1 MYLGLGSNIGDR
13 AENLRQALE
22 LLETPRLHV
31 TRTSSTY
38 ETAPIDYTA
47 QASFLNLVAEVE
59 TELLPMQLLKHVM
72 DVERQMGRKRL
83 IPKGPR
89 VIDVDILLYGKF
101 KVNSPQLE
109 IPHPR
114 MTERRFVLE
123 PLAELAP
130 DLRHPVTRKTMREL
144 LGGVMTQAARRL

>member
-1 MYLGLGSNIGDR
+1 
-13 AENLRQALE
+13 
-22 LLETPRLHV
+22 
-31 TRTSSTY
+31 
-38 ETAPIDYTA
+38 
-47 QASFLNLVAEVE
+47 
-59 TELLPMQLLKHVM
+59 MQLLKHAL

-89 VIDVDILLYGKF
+89 IIDVDILLYGRF

-123 PLAELAP
+123 PMTELAP
-130 DLRHPVTRKTMREL
+130 ELRHPVTRKTMREL
-144 LGGVMTQAARRL
+144 LGGVMTQAARKIVTS

>member
-47 QASFLNLVAEVE
+47 QASFLNLVAEAE

-89 VIDVDILLYGKF
+89 VIDVDILLYGNF

-130 DLRHPVTRKTMREL
+130 DLRHPVTRKSMKEL

>member
-1 MYLGLGSNIGDR
+1 VYLGLGSNIGDR

-47 QASFLNLVAEVE
+47 QASFLNLVAEAE

-89 VIDVDILLYGKF
+89 VIDVDILLYGNF
-101 KVNSPQLE
+101 KVTSPQLE

-130 DLRHPVTRKTMREL
+130 ELRHPVTRKSMKEL